1 MCSHSYCRGVHN
13 LRVCCSCFPLSKE
26 RRERGVTLKDA
37 PNQSWR
43 TGLKGKD
50 QEVLNIFTT
59 FVYAGG
65 PVAVQNQDDKRG
77 SSHEVVLQLSV
88 IISHPLPSQILRCT
102 NEASI
107 EKSFKTPTV
116 RWLQRHGHHCGKS
129 KSPLST
135 R

>member
-13 LRVCCSCFPLSKE
+13 LRVCCSCFPPFKREEGKGCNAEGCSKSVLANRFE
-26 RRERGVTLKDA
+26 RKRSRRFKYIHHFCVWD
-37 PNQSWR
+37 
-43 TGLKGKD
+43 
-50 QEVLNIFTT
+50 
-59 FVYAGG
+59 G

-107 EKSFKTPTV
+107 EKAFKTPTV